1 MKINS
6 FSNNANFGKVFAVAG
21 SKEKI
26 KELKNAL
33 TKQGKKMVVMP
44 ATDLYVGRCEDGLC
58 TKAANSGKEVAF
70 FVTGKDI
77 EKVRF
82 MESGWGSRNGV
93 SHNISDFIDLNN
105 VTDDT
110 KTMIKTWDV

>member
-33 TKQGKKMVVMP
+33 TEQGK
-44 ATDLYVGRCEDGLC
+44 
-58 TKAANSGKEVAF
+58 
-70 FVTGKDI
+70 
-77 EKVRF
+77 
-82 MESGWGSRNGV
+82 
-93 SHNISDFIDLNN
+93 NN
-105 VTDDT
+105 D
-110 KTMIKTWDV
+110 